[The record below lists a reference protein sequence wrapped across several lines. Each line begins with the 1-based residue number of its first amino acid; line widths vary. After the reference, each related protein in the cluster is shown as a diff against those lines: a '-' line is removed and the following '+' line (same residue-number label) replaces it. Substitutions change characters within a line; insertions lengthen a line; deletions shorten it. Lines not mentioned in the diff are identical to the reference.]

1 MNEHPAAA
9 TSIPDTALRPLRRV
23 LALLTLFLATGILA
37 ACGSGERYTD
47 EAARNGILLFGNGSE
62 PKGLD
67 PHLVTGVPENKIISS
82 LLEGLIAYHPTDDL
96 QPEPGMAESWES
108 NDDFSQ
114 WTFHLR
120 DAKWSNGDPVRAGDF
135 VYSWQ
140 RMLTPELG
148 AEYAEMLYI
157 LKGAEAFHQGRTKDF
172 STVGVKALDDRTLQ
186 VTLEGPAPYF
196 LNMLKHYSFYP
207 VNPRVVEANGG
218 MADRQ
223 SRWSTLENYVG
234 NGPFVLDDWVTN
246 QIIKV
251 RKSPTYWDRD
261 RVKLNGVNFYPV
273 ENVTTEETMFRG
285 GRLHLTNTVTPDKIP
300 IFLKKMPDEMMIE
313 PYMGSYFYRVNV
325 TRKPFDD
332 VRVRKALA
340 YSIDKKLLV
349 DKVTKGGQ
357 IPATGFVPPG
367 LKGFQT
373 SDAAEFQPELARKL
387 LAEAGYPGGKGFPDT
402 EILINTNE
410 AHRKIAEALQ
420 AMWRTELGVNIGIY
434 NQEWKVYL
442 DSQSSLDYD
451 LSRAGWIADYAYP
464 STFLDIF
471 TTGNGNND
479 TGWSDPRYDRLIAQ
493 ARTAPTEEQRMA
505 ILEEAEGVL
514 MDGMPI
520 IPIYWYTRTYLKSP
534 LVQGWY
540 PKVLDNHPLKYV
552 SLKVPPRPDTAE
564 AGE

>member
-1 MNEHPAAA
+1 MNDPRAAA
-9 TSIPDTALRPLRRV
+9 TLTSSEPWSPIRR
-23 LALLTLFLATGILA
+23 AFAILTLIFSAGLLA
-37 ACGSGERYTD
+37 ACGSGERYSD
-47 EAARNGILLFGNGSE
+47 EAARNGILLWGNGSE

-96 QPEPGMAESWES
+96 QPEPGMAERWES
-108 NDDFSQ
+108 NEDFSQ

-120 DAKWSNGDPVRAGDF
+120 DAQWSNGDPVRASDF
-135 VYSWQ
+135 VYSWE
-140 RMLTPELG
+140 RMLTPSLG

-157 LKGAEAFHQGRTKDF
+157 LKGAEDFHQGRTTDF
-172 STVGVKALDDRTLQ
+172 STVGVKALDDKTLQ
-186 VTLEGPAPYF
+186 VTLEGPAPFF
-196 LNMLKHYSFYP
+196 LNMLKHYSWYP
-207 VNPRVVEANGG
+207 VNPRVVEAHGG
-218 MADRQ
+218 MTDRQ
-223 SRWSTLENYVG
+223 SSWSTLENYVG

-300 IFLKKMPDEMMIE
+300 IFLEKMPQEMKIE
-313 PYMGSYFYRVNV
+313 PYMGVYFYRINV

-367 LKGFQT
+367 LKGYET
-373 SDAAEFQPELARKL
+373 SDAAEFQPELARRL
-387 LAEAGYPGGKGFPDT
+387 LAEAGYPGGRGFPDV
-402 EILINTNE
+402 EILINTSE

-420 AMWRTELGVNIGIY
+420 AMWRKELDVNIGIY

-442 DSQSSLDYD
+442 DSQSNLDYD
-451 LSRAGWIADYAYP
+451 LVRAGWIADYAYP
-464 STFLDIF
+464 NTFLDIF

-479 TGWSDPRYDRLIAQ
+479 TGWSNQRYDTLIGR
-493 ARTAPTEEQRMA
+493 ARTAQTDEQRMA
-505 ILEEAEGVL
+505 ILQEAEQVL
-514 MDGMPI
+514 MEDMPI
-520 IPIYWYTRTYLKSP
+520 IPIYWYTRTYLKST
-534 LVQGWY
+534 LIEGWH
-540 PKVLDNHPLKYV
+540 PKALDNHPIKYV
-552 SLKVPPRPDTAE
+552 SLKAPPPPASAE
-564 AGE
+564 

>member
-1 MNEHPAAA
+1 MNDPRA
-9 TSIPDTALRPLRRV
+9 TATLTSTEPWSPIRR
-23 LALLTLFLATGILA
+23 AFAILTLILSAGLLA

-47 EAARNGILLFGNGSE
+47 EAARNGILLWGNGSE

-96 QPEPGMAESWES
+96 QPEPGMAERWES
-108 NDDFSQ
+108 NEDFSQ

-120 DAKWSNGDPVRAGDF
+120 DAQWSNGDPVRASDF
-135 VYSWQ
+135 VYSWE
-140 RMLTPELG
+140 RMLTPSLG

-157 LKGAEAFHQGRTKDF
+157 LKGAEDFHQGRTTDF
-172 STVGVKALDDRTLQ
+172 STVGVKALDDKTLQ
-186 VTLEGPAPYF
+186 VTLEGPAPFF
-196 LNMLKHYSFYP
+196 LNMLKHYSWYP
-207 VNPRVVEANGG
+207 VNPRVVEAHGG
-218 MADRQ
+218 MSDRQ
-223 SRWSTLENYVG
+223 SSWSTLENYVG

-251 RKSPTYWDRD
+251 RKSSTYWDRD

-300 IFLKKMPDEMMIE
+300 IFLEKMPQEMKIE
-313 PYMGSYFYRVNV
+313 PYMGVYFYRINV

-357 IPATGFVPPG
+357 LPATGFVPPG
-367 LKGFQT
+367 LKGYET
-373 SDAAEFQPELARKL
+373 SDAAEFQPELARRL
-387 LAEAGYPGGKGFPDT
+387 LAEAGYPGGRGFPDV
-402 EILINTNE
+402 EILINTSE

-420 AMWRTELGVNIGIY
+420 AMWRKELGVNIGIY

-451 LSRAGWIADYAYP
+451 LVRAGWIADYAYP
-464 STFLDIF
+464 NTFLDIF

-479 TGWSDPRYDRLIAQ
+479 TGWSNRRYDTLIGR
-493 ARTAPTEEQRMA
+493 ARTAQTDEQRMA
-505 ILEEAEGVL
+505 ILQEAEQVL
-514 MDGMPI
+514 MEDMPI
-520 IPIYWYTRTYLKSP
+520 IPIYWYTRTYLKST
-534 LVQGWY
+534 LIEGWH
-540 PKVLDNHPLKYV
+540 PKALDNHPIKYV
-552 SLKVPPRPDTAE
+552 SLKAPPPPASAE
-564 AGE
+564 

>member
-1 MNEHPAAA
+1 MNDPRA
-9 TSIPDTALRPLRRV
+9 TATLTSSEPWSPIRR
-23 LALLTLFLATGILA
+23 AFAILTLILSAGLLA

-47 EAARNGILLFGNGSE
+47 EAARNGILLWGNGSE

-96 QPEPGMAESWES
+96 QPEPGMAERWES
-108 NDDFSQ
+108 NEDFSQ

-120 DAKWSNGDPVRAGDF
+120 DAQWSNGDPVRASDF
-135 VYSWQ
+135 VYSWE
-140 RMLTPELG
+140 RMLTPSLG

-157 LKGAEAFHQGRTKDF
+157 LKGAEDFHQGRTTDF
-172 STVGVKALDDRTLQ
+172 STVGVKALDDKTLQ
-186 VTLEGPAPYF
+186 VTLEGPAPFF
-196 LNMLKHYSFYP
+196 LNMLKHYSWYP
-207 VNPRVVEANGG
+207 VNPRVVEAHGG
-218 MADRQ
+218 MSDRQ
-223 SRWSTLENYVG
+223 SSWSTLENYVG

-251 RKSPTYWDRD
+251 RKSSTYWDRD

-300 IFLKKMPDEMMIE
+300 IFLEKMPQEMKIE
-313 PYMGSYFYRVNV
+313 PYMGVYFYRINV

-367 LKGFQT
+367 LKGYET
-373 SDAAEFQPELARKL
+373 SDAAEFQPELARRL
-387 LAEAGYPGGKGFPDT
+387 LAEAGYPGGRGFPDV
-402 EILINTNE
+402 EILINTSE

-420 AMWRTELGVNIGIY
+420 AMWRKELGVNIGIY

-451 LSRAGWIADYAYP
+451 LVRAGWIADYAYP
-464 STFLDIF
+464 NTFLDIF

-479 TGWSDPRYDRLIAQ
+479 TGWSNRRYDTLIGR
-493 ARTAPTEEQRMA
+493 ARTAQTDEQRMA
-505 ILEEAEGVL
+505 ILQEAEQVL
-514 MDGMPI
+514 MEDMPI
-520 IPIYWYTRTYLKSP
+520 IPIYWYTRTYLKST
-534 LVQGWY
+534 LIEGWH
-540 PKVLDNHPLKYV
+540 PKALDNHPIKYV
-552 SLKVPPRPDTAE
+552 SLKAPPPPASAE
-564 AGE
+564 

>member
-1 MNEHPAAA
+1 MNDPRAAA
-9 TSIPDTALRPLRRV
+9 ILTSSEPWSPIRRAFAI
-23 LALLTLFLATGILA
+23 LMLIFSAGLLA
-37 ACGSGERYTD
+37 ACGSGERYSD
-47 EAARNGILLFGNGSE
+47 EAARNGILLWGNGSE

-108 NDDFSQ
+108 NEDFSQ

-120 DAKWSNGDPVRAGDF
+120 DAQWSNGDPVRASDF
-135 VYSWQ
+135 VYSWE
-140 RMLTPELG
+140 RMLTPALG

-157 LKGAEAFHQGRTKDF
+157 LKGAEDFHQGRTTDF
-172 STVGVKALDDRTLQ
+172 STVGVKALDDKTLQ
-186 VTLEGPAPYF
+186 VTLEGPAPFF
-196 LNMLKHYSFYP
+196 LNMLKHYSWYP
-207 VNPRVVEANGG
+207 VNPRVVEAHGG
-218 MADRQ
+218 MTDRQ
-223 SRWSTLENYVG
+223 SSWSTLESYVG

-251 RKSPTYWDRD
+251 RKNPTYWDRD

-300 IFLKKMPDEMMIE
+300 IFLEKMPQEMKIE
-313 PYMGSYFYRVNV
+313 PYMGVYFYRINV

-367 LKGFQT
+367 LKGYET
-373 SDAAEFQPELARKL
+373 SDAAEFQPELARRL
-387 LAEAGYPGGKGFPDT
+387 LAEAGYPGGRGFPDV
-402 EILINTNE
+402 EILINTSE

-420 AMWRTELGVNIGIY
+420 AMWRKELGVNIGIY

-442 DSQSSLDYD
+442 DSQSNLDYD
-451 LSRAGWIADYAYP
+451 LVRAGWIADYAYP
-464 STFLDIF
+464 NTFLDIF

-479 TGWSDPRYDRLIAQ
+479 TGWSNQRYDTLIGR
-493 ARTAPTEEQRMA
+493 ARTAQTDEQRMA
-505 ILEEAEGVL
+505 ILQEAEQVL
-514 MDGMPI
+514 MEDMPI
-520 IPIYWYTRTYLKSP
+520 IPIYWYTRTYLKST
-534 LVQGWY
+534 LIEGWH
-540 PKVLDNHPLKYV
+540 PKALDNHPIKYV
-552 SLKVPPRPDTAE
+552 SLKAPPPASAE
-564 AGE
+564 

>member
-1 MNEHPAAA
+1 MNDPRA
-9 TSIPDTALRPLRRV
+9 TATLTSTEPWSPIRR
-23 LALLTLFLATGILA
+23 AFAILTLILSAGLLA

-47 EAARNGILLFGNGSE
+47 EAARNGILLWGNGSE

-96 QPEPGMAESWES
+96 QPEPGMAERWES
-108 NDDFSQ
+108 NEDFSQ

-120 DAKWSNGDPVRAGDF
+120 DAQWSNGDPVRASDF
-135 VYSWQ
+135 VYSWE
-140 RMLTPELG
+140 RMLTPSLG

-157 LKGAEAFHQGRTKDF
+157 LKGAEDFHQGRTTDF
-172 STVGVKALDDRTLQ
+172 STVGVKALDDKTLQ
-186 VTLEGPAPYF
+186 VTLEGPAPFF
-196 LNMLKHYSFYP
+196 LNMLKHYSWYP
-207 VNPRVVEANGG
+207 VNPRVVEAHGG
-218 MADRQ
+218 MSDRQ
-223 SRWSTLENYVG
+223 SSWSTLENYVG

-251 RKSPTYWDRD
+251 RKSSTYWDRD

-300 IFLKKMPDEMMIE
+300 IFLEKMPQEMKIE
-313 PYMGSYFYRVNV
+313 PYMGVYFYRINV

-357 IPATGFVPPG
+357 ISATGFVPPG
-367 LKGFQT
+367 LKGYET
-373 SDAAEFQPELARKL
+373 SDAAEFQPELARRL
-387 LAEAGYPGGKGFPDT
+387 LAEAGYPGGRGFPDV
-402 EILINTNE
+402 EILINTSE

-420 AMWRTELGVNIGIY
+420 AMWRKELGVNIGIY

-451 LSRAGWIADYAYP
+451 LVRAGWIADYAYP
-464 STFLDIF
+464 NTFLDIF

-479 TGWSDPRYDRLIAQ
+479 TGWSNRRYDTLIGR
-493 ARTAPTEEQRMA
+493 ARTAQTDDQRMA
-505 ILEEAEGVL
+505 ILQEAEQVL
-514 MDGMPI
+514 MEDMPI
-520 IPIYWYTRTYLKSP
+520 IPIYWYTRTYLKST
-534 LVQGWY
+534 LIEGWH
-540 PKVLDNHPLKYV
+540 PKALDNHPIKYV
-552 SLKVPPRPDTAE
+552 SLKAPPPASAE
-564 AGE
+564 